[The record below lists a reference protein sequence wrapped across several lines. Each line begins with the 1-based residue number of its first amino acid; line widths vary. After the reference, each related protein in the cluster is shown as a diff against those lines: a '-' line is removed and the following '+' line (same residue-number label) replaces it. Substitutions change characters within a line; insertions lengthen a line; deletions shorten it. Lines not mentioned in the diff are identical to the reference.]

1 MAARKSKAKAKT
13 KAKTKARP
21 KGKAA
26 ASRGSSKAKK
36 TAFKRPILKQEAKAP
51 LAEMDAAWQSLLE
64 TAIERHRDEDAEG
77 AAKPKATK
85 K

>member
-13 KAKTKARP
+13 KTKAKP
-21 KGKAA
+21 AGKA
-26 ASRGSSKAKK
+26 KN
-36 TAFKRPILKQEAKAP
+36 TAFKRPKRDQEAKAP

-64 TAIERHRDEDAEG
+64 TAIERHRRDTR
-77 AAKPKATK
+77 AASKPKPAK